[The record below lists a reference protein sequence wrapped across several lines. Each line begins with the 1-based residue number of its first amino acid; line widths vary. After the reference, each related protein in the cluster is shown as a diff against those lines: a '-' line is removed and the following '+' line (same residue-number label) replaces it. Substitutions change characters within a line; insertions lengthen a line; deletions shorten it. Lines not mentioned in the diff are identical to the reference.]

1 MNTNNPK
8 YTKWVKRIT
17 GLMTAV
23 MLTLSMSGNA
33 HARILFEDDEF
44 FNIQSEGIILDQN
57 DNLSSGTLSTNTY
70 TMADAACLNGETY
83 TATINGTAVVY
94 TATTADCAGA
104 DAADTAAVLQGL
116 TAAIDA
122 DYTVGFIVDAV
133 YSANTITIT
142 ATVADP
148 SNNYTTTAADSSTA
162 GTLVATG
169 ANLTGGVLGDT
180 VDLQFGNDG
189 SDALISYDPNNQNLT
204 LSAPGGTFDF
214 SDDNLRTSGGV
225 LMQNASEFHI
235 REEANEAAATCTTVG
250 EIVLDTGEDRIYICT
265 ATGTPGT
272 WIAADSGS
280 SQDFDDVYDI
290 SDSNTN
296 LTMEID
302 NGTLNFNITTA
313 SSFAIQDGGNNI
325 AEFTGAG
332 AVLFDPTSG
341 QNFDATTLGVG
352 DIILNSADVLDFDG
366 ATLDILTTST
376 FSIDGTGASNVTTDS
391 GNLTLST
398 TTSGDVDITGT
409 TNVDVASTTG
419 DITFAAGDDVIF
431 DDAQLVGVVQ
441 LTDTATDWAA
451 TLAGDGIIDNIN
463 SFTLTTNGNGA
474 SNVGI
479 EDASAWFAGA
489 EVEAA
494 LNEIEALFGST
505 TSSTFNFTEDNVLA
519 DNDAVYA
526 ALDKLDL
533 KWGDLASTANTEGA
547 SLVGIEDVGSF
558 YTGTD
563 VEAALQEI
571 GTDLANE
578 YEDLR
583 FYPEYEDAVIFADG
597 ADNKGTL
604 ESFFD
609 ASEETGYYNWTTNKA
624 TAQDID
630 IRMTF
635 VLPSDFSTLETGD
648 DFTYRY
654 RTGTTTEADND
665 VEITFYNVTD
675 AATCGSDTTNG
686 SAGVWA
692 TGTITEATLD
702 AGCAGISAGDIIEI
716 RIKLLDTSGAGDYAD
731 IAWFNLEYTK

>member
-1 MNTNNPK
+1 MNTHNKSP
-8 YTKWVKRIT
+8 KWVKRIS
-17 GLMTAV
+17 GSLFAI
-23 MLTLSMSGNA
+23 MLAISSGGQA
-33 HARILFEDDEF
+33 HARILFEDDDY
-44 FNIQSEGIILDQN
+44 FNVQSEGIILDQN
-57 DNLSSGTLSTNTY
+57 DNMADGTLSTNTY
-70 TMADAACLNGETY
+70 TMADAACLLGETY

-104 DAADTAAVLQGL
+104 DSADTAAVLQGL

-148 SNNYTTTAADSSTA
+148 SNNYTTTAADTSAA

-169 ANLTGGVLGDT
+169 ANLAGGVLGDT

-204 LSAPGGTFDF
+204 LSAPGGMFDF
-214 SDDNLRTSGGV
+214 TDDSLRTSGVVQFQG
-225 LMQNASEFHI
+225 ASEFHI
-235 REEANEAAATCTTVG
+235 REETNEATAACTTVG
-250 EIVLDTGEDRIYICT
+250 EILLDTGENRIYVCT
-265 ATGTPGT
+265 ATGSPGT
-272 WIAADSGS
+272 WAASDSGS

-290 SDSNTN
+290 SQSGGN

-302 NGTLNFNITTA
+302 NGSLNFNITTA
-313 SSFAIQDGGNNI
+313 DSFTIQDGGVAI
-325 AEFTGAG
+325 GEFTGAG

-341 QNFDATTLGVG
+341 QNFDVTTLGAG
-352 DIILNSADVLDFDG
+352 DIVLLSADDIDVDG
-366 ATLDILTTST
+366 ATFNLDTTST
-376 FSIDGTGASNVTTDS
+376 FSLDGVGASNITTDS
-391 GNLTLST
+391 GNLTLNT

-409 TNVDVASTTG
+409 TNVDIASTNG

-479 EDASAWFAGA
+479 EDASTWFAGA

-533 KWGDLASTANTEGA
+533 EWGDLGSTNNGEGA
-547 SLVGIEDVGSF
+547 SMVGIEDVGTYF
-558 YTGTD
+558 TGTD
-563 VEAALQEI
+563 VEAALQELGADI
-571 GTDLANE
+571 SNN
-578 YEDLR
+578 YEDLT
-583 FYPEYEDAVIFADG
+583 FYPEYPDATVFQDG
-597 ADNKGTL
+597 SNNKGTL
-604 ESFFD
+604 EGLYD
-609 ASEETGYYNWTTNKA
+609 DTEKTGYYNWTTTKGA
-624 TAQDID
+624 VHDID
-630 IRMTF
+630 IRF
-635 VLPSDFSTLETGD
+635 QFPLPTDFSATG

-654 RTGTTTEADND
+654 RTGTATEAQND
-665 VEITFYNVTD
+665 LEIRLYEVAPTSETL
-675 AATCGSDTTNG
+675 CGSDV
-686 SAGVWA
+686 AGNFGTSWA
-692 TGTITEATLD
+692 TGTIAAGSITGCTL
-702 AGCAGISAGDIIEI
+702 AAGDIVEV
-716 RIKLLDTSGAGDYAD
+716 RIKLFSDNTASAAAD
-731 IAWFNLEYTK
+731 IGEITWNYTK